1 MQINFQTASNTG
13 GSRGLRRQIA
23 VKFAREGAKRIA
35 IIQDVAVGVEP
46 IRALMQKA
54 EDTPVPAPASI
65 PTGFTAAAE

>member
-1 MQINFQTASNTG
+1 
-13 GSRGLRRQIA
+13 LRRQIA